1 MTASPET
8 APLLPLSDG
17 HLIPQLG
24 LGTWRTP
31 DADAA
36 AVVRTAIETGY
47 RLIDTAAAY
56 GNERGVGEGIRTAP
70 ADATVFVTT
79 KLGNDDHGYDRALR
93 AFDASLRRLGLAA
106 VDLYLIHWP
115 MPARGLYI
123 DSWRA
128 LVRLRAEGR
137 ARSIGVSN
145 FGPDHLRRIVDATG
159 EVPVVNQVEAHPWF
173 QQQALRALHASV
185 GIRTQAWSPLGQG
198 RLLAEPAV
206 RRIAARLGKTPAQVV
221 LRWHLE
227 NGLLAI
233 PKSADPGRLREN
245 LDILDFA
252 LARADL
258 DALAALDCTLGR
270 IGPDPDVM

>member
-1 MTASPET
+1 M
-8 APLLPLSDG
+8 
-17 HLIPQLG
+17 
-24 LGTWRTP
+24 
-31 DADAA
+31 
-36 AVVRTAIETGY
+36 
-47 RLIDTAAAY
+47 
-56 GNERGVGEGIRTAP
+56 
-70 ADATVFVTT
+70 
-79 KLGNDDHGYDRALR
+79 
-93 AFDASLRRLGLAA
+93 A

-115 MPARGLYI
+115 MPARGLFI

-128 LVRLRAEGR
+128 LVRLRTEGR

-159 EVPVVNQVEAHPWF
+159 EVPVVNQIEAHPWF

-233 PKSADPGRLREN
+233 PKSADPGRMREN

-270 IGPDPDVM
+270 IGPDPDAM